1 MRVSKLYAP
10 TLREVPA
17 EAEVVSHQLMLRAGF
32 MRKAAGGI
40 YTYLPLAWRV
50 LKKIERIVREEMDAK
65 GSQELLMPIVQPA
78 EIWQESGRW
87 DVYGAEMF
95 RLQDR
100 HNRCFCLGPTHEEM
114 VTTLIRGDVR
124 SYRQLPLS
132 VYQIQNKY
140 RDERRPRFGLMRGRE
155 FIMKDAYS
163 FDRDEAGLDKSY
175 QDMYD
180 AYTNIFTRCGLNFRP
195 VEADSGAIGG
205 SGSHEFMVIADS
217 GEAEIV
223 FCTSCDYAANVEK
236 AELFPLEAQEEA
248 MLTKEEVVTP
258 DCKTIADVCA
268 YLKLPVDHSVK
279 AVAYN
284 SEKGLILCFVRGDHE
299 VNEIKVINTCGVID
313 LEMATEE
320 QLAAAG
326 TVGGYMGP
334 VGIDN
339 KKVIV
344 VVDATVM
351 KMHNVC
357 CGANKEGYHF
367 INVNPGRDFTP
378 TYVADI
384 RLIQEGDPCPHCGGE
399 VSKARGIEVGQVF
412 KLFTKYSSALK
423 AIYLDEN
430 GKEQPMVMGC
440 YGVGVSRTM
449 AAAIEQNYDDNGIIW
464 PIEIAPYHVLVVP
477 VNTKDEASAA
487 KAEEIYMQ
495 LKKVGLETVIDDRN
509 ERPGVKFKDADLIG
523 YPLRVVVGPKTLT
536 EGKLE
541 VKIRKTGEIRY
552 LPLDGDYVQDIKN
565 IIAELAFS
573 K

>member
-124 SYRQLPLS
+124 SYRQMPLS

-334 VGIDN
+334 VGIEN

-412 KLFTKYSSALK
+412 KPFTKYSSALK
-423 AIYLDEN
+423 ATYLDEN

-565 IIAELAFS
+565 ILAELAFS

>member
-180 AYTNIFTRCGLNFRP
+180 TYTNIFTRCGLNFRP

-334 VGIDN
+334 VGIEN

-423 AIYLDEN
+423 ATYLDEN